1 MRALLVAEAFSV
13 AAFLG
18 TAVFALWDVEPPLP
32 AIDVKA
38 LATGPAEERWMGIFM
53 GEQHVGY
60 AMSRDAPTA
69 DGGRVYEER
78 SSVRLNAMGNV
89 QEVLTAGSALVGPDG
104 VLRSFDFVLS
114 SPVQVFARGELH
126 GLRLTVDIT
135 QGGSTQALDLAV
147 KEPPMLA
154 MTLPA
159 LLAGRLT
166 AGSAFTVPYFNPL
179 TLSNED
185 AQVRVE
191 EPEVLPNGET
201 AWWVST
207 AYGGSATRRLV
218 DARGETIREEGA
230 MGLRSQRMTQEE
242 ATAVDQGDPPDLVA
256 LAAAPLEGTLPEA
269 RSTHIVTVE
278 VGGVDAARFV
288 HDPPLQTVDGA
299 KLTVSVP
306 LLAELP
312 VLPVRGE
319 GNLEATLSLPVDEPE
334 IRTRAAAVVG
344 DAPDRLEAARRIN
357 SFVHDYLKK
366 VPTIGVPNG
375 LEVLRSGQGDCNEHT
390 ALFVSLA
397 RAAGIPSRIAAG
409 LVWSSRLGDDFY
421 YHAWPE
427 VQLGGPTDWVP
438 VDPTFGQFPADATH
452 LKVVNG
458 DLDKQIEIMGMMG
471 KVRFRLIDAR

>member
-1 MRALLVAEAFSV
+1 MRALVAAEALSV
-13 AAFLG
+13 ALFLG
-18 TAVFALWDVEPPLP
+18 TAVWAVWDVAPPLP
-32 AIDVKA
+32 SIDVAA

-53 GEQHVGY
+53 EDQHIGY
-60 AMSRDAPTA
+60 AMARDAPTA

-78 SSVRLNAMGNV
+78 SSVRINAMGNV
-89 QEVLTAGSALVGPDG
+89 QDVLTAGTALVGPDG

-114 SPVQVFARGELH
+114 SPVKVFARGELH
-126 GLRLTVDIT
+126 GLRLLLEIT
-135 QGGSTQALDLAV
+135 QGGSTQNIDLAV
-147 KEPPMLA
+147 KEPPTLA

-159 LLAGRLT
+159 LLEGRLT
-166 AGSAFTVPYFNPL
+166 PGAAFSVPYFNPL

-191 EPEVLPNGET
+191 DLEVLPNGET
-201 AWWVST
+201 GWWVST
-207 AYGGSATRRLV
+207 TYGGSATRRLV
-218 DARGETIREEGA
+218 DAQGQTIREEGA
-230 MGLRSQRMTQEE
+230 MGLRLQRMTEAE
-242 ATAVDQGDPPDLVA
+242 ATAVDHGTPPDLVA
-256 LAAAPLEGTLPEA
+256 LAAAPLDGTLPNA
-269 RSTHIVTVE
+269 GNTHIVTVE
-278 VGGVDAARFV
+278 VRGVEAARFL
-288 HDPPLQTVDGA
+288 HAPPLQTVTGNT
-299 KLTVSVP
+299 LTVSVP

-312 VLPVRGE
+312 ELPVKGE
-319 GNLEATLSLPVDEPE
+319 GNLEVTLSLPVDEPE

-344 DAPDRLEAARRIN
+344 DAPNRLEAVRRIN

-375 LEVLRSGQGDCNEHT
+375 LEVLRAGEGDCNEHT

-409 LVWSSRLGDDFY
+409 LVWSSRMGDNFY

-471 KVRFRLIDAR
+471 KVSFRLVEAR